1 MTKKF
6 GKKAA
11 MVMLSATLL
20 GGVFVTVPNAL
31 TTTTAQASAKISYA
45 EFKDDVAAAK
55 SAVKLATPAAQQI
68 LNSKF
73 FTKLEKNPTNAYNV
87 NASNSFV
94 SIMTALCNDGT
105 KNLDSDGHLTTES
118 TKDWKAIQALSNHFI
133 GEFTSNGQSTVQD
146 AYDSIVANDGDG
158 WTDYDGF
165 PGYQWAFS
173 QGFDGAFNGVKVTG
187 IPSTPKSYISKL
199 SAKKTSKKYV
209 KVSGSAK
216 LYKSANY
223 AHIKTYKGY
232 RYAKLNSKHNFSKS
246 IYAPKAK
253 TVKVTVGHY
262 ANGHYKAVTSTKTVH
277 VK

>member
-11 MVMLSATLL
+11 TVMLSATLL

-31 TTTTAQASAKISYA
+31 TTTTAQASAKISYSQYMSDINGIKGALAKAPTEVQSDVSNNFPRVDDTDAYNGGSLINYLDMLGYAVDGDSDTKERANDSLTALVGTYNVFKSRLSAGERSQLESLANKISA
-45 EFKDDVAAAK
+45 EIATSSVDTGYYDIETALHGYANSLEDAVENYGNNYDGVAAK
-55 SAVKLATPAAQQI
+55 PK
-68 LNSKF
+68 
-73 FTKLEKNPTNAYNV
+73 
-87 NASNSFV
+87 
-94 SIMTALCNDGT
+94 
-105 KNLDSDGHLTTES
+105 
-118 TKDWKAIQALSNHFI
+118 
-133 GEFTSNGQSTVQD
+133 
-146 AYDSIVANDGDG
+146 
-158 WTDYDGF
+158 
-165 PGYQWAFS
+165 
-173 QGFDGAFNGVKVTG
+173 
-187 IPSTPKSYISKL
+187 TPKSYISKL

-262 ANGHYKAVTSTKTVH
+262 AHGHFTAVTSAKSVH